1 MLDAIKSFV
10 NRHIAPATDVAPST
24 PADDHEPPVAP
35 DGVKIAACAL
45 LLEVA
50 HADREFS
57 PTEQAHIEE
66 ALGRHFDLDDAT
78 LKELLDLAD
87 AERRQSIDH
96 FQFTRLINEHYDL
109 GQKMVL
115 AELMWGVVLA
125 DGEVAKHESYLVRK
139 LANLLDLEP
148 AYLAQARRRA
158 APES

>member
-1 MLDAIKSFV
+1 MLDAIKKFV
-10 NRHIAPATDVAPST
+10 NRHMVPESEAVPSTAADGEAPA
-24 PADDHEPPVAP
+24 AP
-35 DGVKIAACAL
+35 DSVRIAACAL

-57 PTEQAHIEE
+57 PSEQAHIEE
-66 ALGRHFDLDDAT
+66 ALGRHFDLDET
-78 LKELLDLAD
+78 MLNELLELAET
-87 AERRQSIDH
+87 ERRQSIDH

-125 DGEVAKHESYLVRK
+125 DGQVAKHESYLVRK

-158 APES
+158 TPES